1 MLRLPRRTALEQH
14 QQDQRAGGLDIP
26 GIALFATMLTSLLL
40 FLMNPQTTALPLLAL
55 AVAAGAGF
63 AVRERRVADPFV
75 DLRVLAGNVPLVA
88 TCARTLLTFIV
99 TYCFLYG
106 FAQWLEDGR
115 GLSASATGLVLIPIF
130 GMGIAVASAT
140 GRRPEIRGKLIVGAT
155 AQVAAC
161 VALLFLQAGTAI
173 WLLLALGL
181 LVGIPQGLNNLANQ
195 NALYHQAEPARIGSS
210 AGLLRTFGYLGAIVA
225 SAATGVFFGSSADTA
240 GLHHLAL
247 FMLTSA
253 VLFLTLTL
261 LDRSLGQVGRGEDT
275 TDTGSVAC
283 APRIALCGPSIS
295 RRSKRC
301 NARRIGS
308 RQASGWRSKRACSR
322 PRVASCWCCA
332 PTRCTRW
339 LTWSRLLSG
348 SRWCISLMRRLTRF
362 ALRGCRRSGCW
373 RRRTRWNRTSTLD
386 GCAICTGW
394 ASSCP
399 IGTSV
404 GWSMM

>member
-1 MLRLPRRTALEQH
+1 
-14 QQDQRAGGLDIP
+14 
-26 GIALFATMLTSLLL
+26 MLTSLLL
-40 FLMNPQTTALPLLAL
+40 FLMNPQTTTLPLLAL

-88 TCARTLLTFIV
+88 TYARTLLTFIV

-181 LVGIPQGLNNLANQ
+181 VVGIPQGLNNLANQ

-275 TDTGSVAC
+275 TD
-283 APRIALCGPSIS
+283 
-295 RRSKRC
+295 
-301 NARRIGS
+301 
-308 RQASGWRSKRACSR
+308 
-322 PRVASCWCCA
+322 
-332 PTRCTRW
+332 
-339 LTWSRLLSG
+339 
-348 SRWCISLMRRLTRF
+348 
-362 ALRGCRRSGCW
+362 
-373 RRRTRWNRTSTLD
+373 
-386 GCAICTGW
+386 
-394 ASSCP
+394 
-399 IGTSV
+399 
-404 GWSMM
+404 